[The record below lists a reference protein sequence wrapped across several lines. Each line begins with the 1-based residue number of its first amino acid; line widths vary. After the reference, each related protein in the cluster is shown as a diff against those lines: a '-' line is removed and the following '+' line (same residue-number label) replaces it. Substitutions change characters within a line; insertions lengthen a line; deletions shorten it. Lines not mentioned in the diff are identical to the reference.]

1 VPNFFSLKSSKKFG
15 IKLSSYL
22 DDCSISI
29 SFLFFSDLNVK
40 EALLSLS
47 LTVFLLLL
55 VVVLA
60 MLMLVVVLV
69 VVVVLM
75 TGFGK
80 QEKAIFYVK

>member
-1 VPNFFSLKSSKKFG
+1 LQHF
-15 IKLSSYL
+15 YQ
-22 DDCSISI
+22 
-29 SFLFFSDLNVK
+29 LFIFSDLNVK

-55 VVVLA
+55 LVVVVVA